1 VLNPDIQHHHRT
13 QISAHFNKLYNF
25 TVRLE
30 SNGYPDPYGQFEWLL
45 AGAQTALVLQMNAE
59 KDFWQS
65 LQEISE
71 KNDFKIVTLAYD
83 LKNINEKLESENSD
97 PIGFP
102 EACVWKPEVMIA
114 LDRTGTLIC
123 KGIENLQ
130 DLLETV
136 CEQSTEPIEL
146 SSESGLQSP
155 EFDKYNLSFKALHNH
170 ILRGDIYEV
179 NLCRQEST
187 IVKYLKPEQLF
198 GKLNLASPAPF
209 SCLFKVEHL
218 HLICTSPER
227 FLRKKD
233 SLLVSQPIKGT
244 SRRFPEP
251 ELDFASA
258 ESLRNN
264 PKEQS
269 ENVMIVDLVRNDLSH
284 FAAKGSVRVKELFG
298 IYKFPKVFQ
307 MISTIEADL
316 ENESDGIRALAAAFP
331 MGSMTGAPKISAMKL
346 IDKYETFKR
355 GIYSGA
361 CGYLTESGDY
371 DFNVVIR
378 SFVWNEK
385 SGMLC
390 LAAGSAITLDA
401 EARSEFDECRLKAEA
416 LWNSIFKP

>member
-1 VLNPDIQHHHRT
+1 MPNQDIHHHQRT
-13 QISAHFNKLYNF
+13 QISAHLNKLYNF
-25 TVRLE
+25 TVRME
-30 SNGYPDPYGQFEWLL
+30 SNSYPDPYGQFEWLL
-45 AGAQTALVLQMNAE
+45 AGAQTARILQMNAE
-59 KDFWQS
+59 KEIWQN

-71 KNDFKIVTLAYD
+71 ENDFNIVTLAYD
-83 LKNINEKLESENSD
+83 LKNVNENLASENMDVS
-97 PIGFP
+97 GFP
-102 EACVWKPEVMIA
+102 EVCVWKPDVLIA
-114 LDRTGTLIC
+114 LERNGRFICRGIDNLDNLIQSA
-123 KGIENLQ
+123 GENMS
-130 DLLETV
+130 ETILF
-136 CEQSTEPIEL
+136 SG
-146 SSESGLQSP
+146 ESGLQSP
-155 EFDKYNLSFKALHNH
+155 EFDEYNLSFSALHNH

-187 IVKYLKPEQLF
+187 IVNDLKPELLF
-198 GKLNLASPAPF
+198 DKLNLSSPAPF
-209 SCLFKVEHL
+209 ACLFKVNHM

-227 FLRKKD
+227 FLRKKG

-244 SRRFPEP
+244 SRRYTDP
-251 ELDFASA
+251 ELDISSA

-284 FAAKGSVRVKELFG
+284 FASKGSVRVKELFG

-361 CGYLTESGDY
+361 CGYITESGDY
-371 DFNVVIR
+371 DLNVVIR

-385 SGMLC
+385 SGVLS